1 MPSTT
6 LKICN
11 LKKDYPQFKFE
22 QSDNFFWSSAE
33 NTIFYCEEIDN
44 RLVLLL
50 HELSHALL
58 GHDDYLYDI
67 ELITKERQAWD
78 YAKTLAKKYQIN
90 IDNQIIQ
97 SNLDSYRDWIHQ
109 RSTCPKCRA
118 IGVQSEKCTYK
129 CPVCKQSWQVNEARN
144 CKLRRYIKD

>member
-11 LKKDYPQFKFE
+11 LKKDYPQFKFK
-22 QSDNFFWSSAE
+22 QSDNFFWSSTE
-33 NTIFYCEEIDN
+33 NTIFYCEDVDN

-78 YAKTLAKKYQIN
+78 YAKILAKKYQVK
-90 IDNQIIQ
+90 IDNQIVQ

-118 IGVQSEKCTYK
+118 IGVQSEKCVYK